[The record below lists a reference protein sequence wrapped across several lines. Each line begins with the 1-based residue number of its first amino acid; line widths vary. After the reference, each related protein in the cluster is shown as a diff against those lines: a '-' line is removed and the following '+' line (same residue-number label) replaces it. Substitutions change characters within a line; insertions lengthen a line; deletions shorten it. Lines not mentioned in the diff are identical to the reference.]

1 MDEQKPG
8 DVKPPAPKK
17 AEGEGAPKLD
27 APVPSRCLDRLNAA
41 HPGAPEEVT
50 YHCGVPIVRV
60 PKERIVEVCR
70 FLKDDPDCRMLLLAD
85 LCGLDMIRL
94 RPTPRFDVAYQLT
107 NVETGER
114 MTLRVAVED
123 GGEVP
128 TVTGVWRGA
137 NWHEREAFDMF
148 GIRFA
153 GHPDPRRILMPEE
166 FDAHPLRKDFPL
178 EGREKD
184 HGCWRRPEDD
194 HRNTYRD

>member
-1 MDEQKPG
+1 MDEQKPA
-8 DVKPPAPKK
+8 DAKP
-17 AEGEGAPKLD
+17 GAPKLD
-27 APVPSRCLDRLNAA
+27 APVPSRSLDRLNAA
-41 HPGAPEEVT
+41 LGDALEEVT

-60 PKERIVEVCR
+60 PKERILEVCR
-70 FLKDDPDCRMLLLAD
+70 FLKEDPDCRMLLLAD
-85 LCGLDMIRL
+85 LCGLDMMRL
-94 RPTPRFDVAYQLT
+94 RATPRFDVAYHLT
-107 NVETGER
+107 NVGTGER
-114 MTLRVAVED
+114 ITLRVAVED
-123 GGEVP
+123 GDEVP

-166 FDAHPLRKDFPL
+166 FDAYPLRKDFPL

-184 HGCWRRPEDD
+184 HGSWRRPEDD

>member
-8 DVKPPAPKK
+8 DVKPP
-17 AEGEGAPKLD
+17 APKLD

-114 MTLRVAVED
+114 ITLRVAVED